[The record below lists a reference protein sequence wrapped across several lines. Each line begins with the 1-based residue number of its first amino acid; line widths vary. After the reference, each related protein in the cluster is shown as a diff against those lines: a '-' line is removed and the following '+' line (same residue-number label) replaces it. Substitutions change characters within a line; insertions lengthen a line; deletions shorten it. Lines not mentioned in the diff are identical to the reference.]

1 MSVEAALQHK
11 VFDLLRKTAQ
21 QTGLRAYVIGGY
33 VRDYLLQRECKD
45 IDVVVEG
52 KGVEFAKAFAALA
65 KTKPVSVFENFGTAM
80 VKYQDVII
88 EFVGARKES
97 YQRNSRNP
105 IVEDGSLSDD
115 QLRRDFTINAMSISL
130 NEADY
135 GTLIDPFNGR
145 QDLEDQIIRTPNNP
159 QITFDDDPL
168 RMLRAIRFAT
178 QLSFTIHPETY
189 DAILK
194 LHDRVH
200 ILSQERIIDEINKMI
215 MSKKPSVGFKLM
227 FYTGLLHEVFPELE
241 AMQGVS
247 YVNGMGHK
255 DNFFHTIKVL
265 DNVAEVSD
273 NLWLRWVAIL
283 HDIGK
288 PATKR
293 YDAATGWTFRGH
305 EDRGARMVPQIFRR
319 LKLPTNEKMR
329 YVQNLVALHQ
339 RPIALVNEEV
349 SDSAIRRIIV
359 DAGEDLD
366 DLLLFCHCD
375 MTSKSEEKI
384 ARFRQ
389 NYRELANRIKE
400 VESRDELRN
409 WQPPVTGEMIMEA
422 FQLKPSRVV
431 GQIKNAVREA
441 ILDGIIPNEKVAATE
456 YMYEIAKNWV

>member
-227 FYTGLLHEVFPELE
+227 FYTGLLHEIFPELE